1 MDVKQIYAMM
11 NTITGEILGK
21 TDLVAEDLGNIVDVG
36 TEIFNANAVDA
47 YVRSL
52 VNHIGKVIFVDRVY
66 AGSAP
71 SVVMDGWQ
79 FGSIL
84 EKVTSDQLPEA
95 VENESWELQD
105 GQSYDPHVFHAPHVS
120 AKFYNKRVTFEI
132 EMSFTEMQV
141 KQSFSSVMQLNG
153 FISMIQTS
161 VANSMTVKLDSLVER
176 TINKVISDTIYDD
189 YKDAQ
194 GALDPTDLPLSSG
207 IKAVNLLYLYNTE
220 QAALIG
226 ASYVPLTAAQAVK
239 DPGFIRYAAYTIGL
253 YKDRL
258 AKMSTLFNIGG
269 KERFTPADALHVV
282 LLSEFRR
289 AADVFLQSDT
299 FHDEYTKIVD
309 SEVVPYWQGSGQT
322 YAFADTSSIIYKLG
336 ENSSVTYSG
345 VLGIMFDRNALGV
358 ANMDRRVTTSY
369 NPKGEFFNNFYK
381 MDAGYFVDG
390 NENAVVFFVA

>member
-1 MDVKQIYAMM
+1 M
-11 NTITGEILGK
+11 NTVTGEILGK

-36 TEIFNANAVDA
+36 AEIFNANAVDA

-52 VNHIGKVIFVDRVY
+52 VNHIGRVIFVDRVY
-66 AGSAP
+66 SGTAP
-71 SVVMDGWQ
+71 SVLMDGWE

-84 EKVTSDQLPEA
+84 EKITADELPEA
-95 VENESWELQD
+95 VENESWELED
-105 GQSYDPHVFHAPHVS
+105 GHSYDPHIFHAPKVS

-141 KQSFSSVMQLNG
+141 KQSFQSVMQLNG

-176 TINKVISDTIYDD
+176 TINKAICDTIYDD
-189 YKDAQ
+189 YASAAQ
-194 GALDPTDLPLSSG
+194 ASKSG
-207 IKAVNLLYLYNTE
+207 IKAVNILYLYNTE
-220 QAALIG
+220 QAALD
-226 ASYVPLTAAQAVK
+226 PNWTNLTAAQAVK

-258 AKMSTLFNIGG
+258 AKMSVLFNIGE
-269 KERFTPADALHVV
+269 KERFTPAESLHVV

-309 SEVVPYWQGSGQT
+309 SEVVPYWQGSGQDYSFT
-322 YAFADTSSIIYKLG
+322 NTSKIINHVG
-336 ENSSVTYSG
+336 ENNDVTYTGILG
-345 VLGIMFDRNALGV
+345 VMFDRNALGV
-358 ANMDRRVTTSY
+358 ANMDRRVTTAY

-381 MDAGYFVDG
+381 MDCGYFVDG
-390 NENAVVFFVA
+390 NENTVVFFAA

>member
-1 MDVKQIYAMM
+1 M
-11 NTITGEILGK
+11 NTVTGEILGK

-36 TEIFNANAVDA
+36 AEIFNANAVDA

-52 VNHIGKVIFVDRVY
+52 VNHIGRVIFVDRVY
-66 AGSAP
+66 SGTAP
-71 SVVMDGWQ
+71 SVLMDGWE

-84 EKVTSDQLPEA
+84 EKITADELPEA
-95 VENESWELQD
+95 VENESWELED
-105 GQSYDPHVFHAPHVS
+105 GHSYDPHIFHAPKVS

-141 KQSFSSVMQLNG
+141 KQSFQSVMQLNG

-176 TINKVISDTIYDD
+176 TINKAICDTIYDD
-189 YKDAQ
+189 YASAAQ
-194 GALDPTDLPLSSG
+194 ASKSG
-207 IKAVNLLYLYNTE
+207 IKAVNILYLYNTE
-220 QAALIG
+220 QAALD
-226 ASYVPLTAAQAVK
+226 PNWTNLTAAQAVK

-258 AKMSTLFNIGG
+258 AKMSVLFNIGE
-269 KERFTPADALHVV
+269 KERFTPAESLHVV

-309 SEVVPYWQGSGQT
+309 SEVVPYWQGSGQDYSFT
-322 YAFADTSSIIYKLG
+322 NTSKIINHVG
-336 ENSSVTYSG
+336 ENNNVTYTGILG
-345 VLGIMFDRNALGV
+345 VMFDRNALGV
-358 ANMDRRVTTSY
+358 ANMDRRVTTAY

-381 MDAGYFVDG
+381 MDCGYFVDG
-390 NENAVVFFVA
+390 NENTVVFFAA